1 MQAATSAA
9 TNTDKYFSPDRG
21 PDLRKM
27 SPLARAEGR
36 TWQVNE
42 LWEMHHEVI
51 RLLMFGM
58 KNVDIARRIGC
69 TEQQVSNIRNS
80 PVVQDRLSL
89 MKAARD
95 VKAMD
100 ISRDILETAPEALRI
115 LKKVLAGEA
124 IVDDKKPSV
133 NAMIRTSESLL
144 DRAGFGAV
152 KKVAT
157 SNEHVFYTA
166 EEIEA
171 LKARAIGSG
180 QVVQDAEVIS

>member
-1 MQAATSAA
+1 
-9 TNTDKYFSPDRG
+9 
-21 PDLRKM
+21 
-27 SPLARAEGR
+27 
-36 TWQVNE
+36 
-42 LWEMHHEVI
+42 
-51 RLLMFGM
+51 
-58 KNVDIARRIGC
+58 
-69 TEQQVSNIRNS
+69 
-80 PVVQDRLSL
+80 

-100 ISRDILETAPEALRI
+100 ISRDILETAPEALRL

-171 LKARAIGSG
+171 LKARAMESG
-180 QVVQDAEVIS
+180 QMVQDAEVIG